1 MRSIVETITESFT
14 LPDKKE
20 GMRLKETF
28 KLFVGKSVPPK
39 FSYDS
44 ATFDSDVR
52 GCVKLTYYLRK
63 DSPEYE
69 KMQNSLSYLKSK
81 GWLLTDY
88 NRYKEWSY
96 NTNDFD
102 VRVLAIRI
110 YDHGDN
116 VSFEFF
122 KKR

>member
-1 MRSIVETITESFT
+1 MKDIVSTIKESFS

-69 KMQNSLSYLKSK
+69 KMQNYLSYLKSK

>member
-1 MRSIVETITESFT
+1 MKDIVSTIKESFS

-20 GMRLKETF
+20 GMRLKDAF
-28 KLFVGKSVPPK
+28 KLFTGKSVPPK
-39 FSYDS
+39 FTYDS
-44 ATFDSDVR
+44 ASFERDIR
-52 GCVKLTYYLRK
+52 GSVKLSYYLKK
-63 DSPEYE
+63 DSEEY
-69 KMQNSLSYLKSK
+69 KRMQNYLSYLESK

-102 VRVLAIRI
+102 VQVLAIQAI
-110 YDHGDN
+110 DYGDN
-116 VSFEFF
+116 VKFEFF

>member
-69 KMQNSLSYLKSK
+69 KMQNYLSYLKSK

-102 VRVLAIRI
+102 VRVLAIRVM
-110 YDHGDN
+110 DHGDN
-116 VSFEFF
+116 VSFDFF
-122 KKR
+122 KKS

>member
-1 MRSIVETITESFT
+1 MKDIVSTIEESFS

-20 GMRLKETF
+20 GMRLKDTF
-28 KLFVGKSVPPK
+28 KLFTGKSVPPK
-39 FSYDS
+39 FTYDS
-44 ATFDSDVR
+44 ASFERDIR
-52 GCVKLTYYLRK
+52 GSVKLSYYLKK
-63 DSPEYE
+63 DSEDY
-69 KMQNSLSYLKSK
+69 KRMQNYLSYLESK

-102 VRVLAIRI
+102 VRVLAIQAI
-110 YDHGDN
+110 DYGDN
-116 VSFEFF
+116 VKFEFF